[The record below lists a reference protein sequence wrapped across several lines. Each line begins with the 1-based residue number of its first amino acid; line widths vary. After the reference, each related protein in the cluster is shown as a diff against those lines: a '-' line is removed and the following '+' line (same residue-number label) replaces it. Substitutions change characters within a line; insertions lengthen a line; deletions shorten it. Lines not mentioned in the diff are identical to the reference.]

1 MLAFRHV
8 DAKAIGGNV
17 KRTRREAG
25 LSQEKL
31 AKKLGVNVM
40 TVSRLERGV
49 VKDVSV
55 QRLCE
60 VAEAI
65 GVPVSVLL
73 ECE

>member
-1 MLAFRHV
+1 M
-8 DAKAIGGNV
+8 
-17 KRTRREAG
+17 KRARRVTG
-25 LSQEKL
+25 LSQAKL
-31 AKKLGVNVM
+31 AEKLGVNVM

-49 VKDVSV
+49 TRDVTI